1 MNQKSSSN
9 LFKKL
14 IPITLF
20 LCYGTSVKS
29 QVWNIGSEYF
39 IQGSAVEVGIN
50 GSRGCEGADCVSSVS
65 PVQPAGMHFRSNTQ
79 YFGFVANPQLDGWIN
94 YDGDFFTPG
103 TPENGWGMEI
113 GGTSGTKYHNNR
125 KSENDIVGSVTS
137 TTDINGCL
145 SVIWEGSTT
154 SGYDVHYIIEYQMNI
169 NDLYYTTKVK
179 IVNQEATTI
188 DDLYY
193 YRNVDPDNN
202 ITIGGTYVTTNKVEA
217 QPTTGGCSKAHV
229 SAIQSSPWSSYL
241 GFAGIHPN
249 FRVGQGG
256 FSNRDASDMHL
267 GVGFTTTVG
276 TSITSDAAMFLTY
289 FIDSIAPGDT
299 AEFRYVV
306 ILDASQ
312 AENAINSLYYFEYSG
327 GIGAP
332 PALCTYEVDTVPSCP
347 GKFVNIE
354 LHGSNLD
361 DFTWTWSPSDFLDTT
376 AGTVVTANPDENITY
391 TITGVPTDPCFTINV
406 TQQIVV
412 EMDNDTDI
420 EYEIVTGNPHCTNND
435 GFAEVQNITGGI
447 GPVTVQWTSGPST
460 PLYDNLFAG
469 IYTVTLTD
477 SFGCYVDTNVY
488 LSNITT
494 ITATITIDSMA
505 ICGHNSGMFTVV
517 ADNGDPVYGYDIG
530 LGNNPSGVFSGLA
543 DSTYVVGVSDE
554 DGCLIFFPVTIND
567 TNLLQ
572 ISPTSID
579 ELCEGVNGV
588 IDMNV
593 LNVNMPAT
601 FTLNSTSQPS
611 DLFTGLASGT
621 YDLYVVD
628 NYGCTDTLL
637 NYVIGDSSNFP
648 GVITVDADP
657 EDCETNNGQ
666 ATVTVTGGVTPYSY
680 NLNPGPVQTS
690 NVFPGLD
697 SNPYYVVVTDG
708 NNCKDSLAFTIGD
721 TASLSLTYVSQI
733 NDECDADIGQIVTQA
748 NAGTPPYTFTLTP
761 AIATSTTGTF
771 TGLPD
776 GSYVVTVTTGSCV
789 DTVHVTILELPS
801 TLGGSIVNQT
811 DENCGFH
818 NGTFE
823 VEATGGYSPYNYNI
837 GSGSQTLPTFGGLN
851 NGPYTVT
858 ITDSLGCTYDVPLV
872 IGEIPI
878 NISLGPDVTY
888 CNSYTILGDGVGN
901 YAWTTVGGSSILGTN
916 LSLEVTQSGQYVL
929 TTYTSECADS
939 DTIEVT
945 LLPDPKIIIPN
956 VFTPNGDGTN
966 DEFEIQGMFVENYT
980 IHVFN
985 RWGQLLFTTTSLND
999 FWDGKDPGGTPVA
1012 EGVYM
1017 YTCTY
1022 DNPCEDPI
1030 QQTRH
1035 GVVQIFR

>member
-1 MNQKSSSN
+1 MNQKPSKN
-9 LFKKL
+9 LFKRL
-14 IPITLF
+14 IPATLF
-20 LCYGTSVKS
+20 LFCFAPGKS
-29 QVWNIGSEYF
+29 QVHFIGSEYF
-39 IQGSAVEVGIN
+39 LQGSAVEVGIN
-50 GSRGCEGADCVSSVS
+50 GARGCEGADCLSSS
-65 PVQPAGMHFRSNTQ
+65 APVQPAGMHFRSNTQ
-79 YFGFVANPQLDGWIN
+79 YFGFVANPQLDGWVN

-125 KSENDIVGSVTS
+125 AGENDIAGSVIS

-145 SVIWEGSTT
+145 SVIWGGSTT
-154 SGYDVHYIIEYQMNI
+154 SGYDMNYLVEYQMNV

-179 IVNQEATTI
+179 IINNEPTDVYN
-188 DDLYY
+188 LYY
-193 YRNVDPDNN
+193 YRNLDPDNN
-202 ITIGGTYVTTNKVEA
+202 ITLSGSYVTTNVIDA

-229 SAIQSSPWSSYL
+229 HATQSTPWNSYL

-249 FRVGQGG
+249 FRVGHGG
-256 FSNRDASDMHL
+256 FSNRDGSNMWNGTGFSSA
-267 GVGFTTTVG
+267 VGATV
-276 TSITSDAAMFLTY
+276 TSDAAMFISY
-289 FIDSIAPGDT
+289 KIDTLAAGDT

-306 ILDASQ
+306 ILDASM
-312 AENAINSLYYFEYSG
+312 AEAAINSLYYFEYSG

-332 PALCTYEVDTVPSCP
+332 PALCSYEVDTIPSCP
-347 GKFVNIE
+347 GKMVNIQ

-361 DFTWTWSPSDFLDTT
+361 DFTWTWTPNTFLDVDT
-376 AGTVVTANPDENITY
+376 GTVVNANATYDITY
-391 TITGVPTDPCFTINV
+391 TVTGVPTDPCFTINV
-406 TQQIVV
+406 VQQIVV

-420 EYEIVTGNPHCTNND
+420 EFEWVTGDPHCVNND
-435 GFAEVQNITGGI
+435 GFVEIQNITGGI
-447 GPVTVQWTSGPST
+447 GPVTIQWTGGPTT

-469 IYTVTLTD
+469 IYEVTLTD
-477 SFGCYVDTNVY
+477 SFGCYVDTNIY

-494 ITATITIDSMA
+494 ITANITVDSMA

-543 DSTYVVGVSDE
+543 DSTYVVEVSDE
-554 DGCLIFFPVTIND
+554 DGCLIYFPVVIND

-593 LNVNMPAT
+593 LNVNLPAT
-601 FTLNSTSQPS
+601 FTLNSTSQS
-611 DLFTGLASGT
+611 SELFTGLPSGT

-637 NYVIGDSSNFP
+637 DYTIGDSSNFP

-666 ATVTVTGGVTPYSY
+666 ATITVTGGVTPYSY

-690 NVFPGLD
+690 NVFGGLD
-697 SNPYYVVVTDG
+697 SNPYLIVVTDG
-708 NNCKDSLAFTIGD
+708 NNCKDSLNFTIGD
-721 TASLSLTYVSQI
+721 TASLSLSFVSKI
-733 NDECDADIGQIVTQA
+733 NDECDADIGQIVVAA
-748 NAGTPPYTFTLTP
+748 NAGTPPYAYTITP
-761 AIATSTTGTF
+761 AVASSTTGTF
-771 TGLPD
+771 NGIPD
-776 GSYVVTVTTGSCV
+776 GSYVITVTTGSCV

-801 TLGGSIVNQT
+801 TLSASILSQT

-823 VEATGGYSPYNYNI
+823 VDATGGHTPYSYDI
-837 GSGSQTLPTFGGLN
+837 GGASQTLPTFGGLN

-858 ITDSLGCTYDVPLV
+858 VTDSLGCEYDVPLT

-878 NISLGPDVTY
+878 DINIGPDIIS
-888 CNSYTILGDGVGN
+888 CNQYNILGDGVGN
-901 YAWTTVGGSSILGTN
+901 YAWTMIGSPSILGTN
-916 LSLEVTQSGQYVL
+916 LNLEVTQSGTYVL
-929 TTYTSECADS
+929 TTYTSECSDS
-939 DTIEVT
+939 DTIEVE
-945 LLPDPKIIIPN
+945 LIPEPKILIPN
-956 VFTPNGDGTN
+956 VFTPNGDASN
-966 DEFEIQGMFVENYT
+966 DEMEIQGMFVTNYT
-980 IHVFN
+980 IYVYN
-985 RWGQLLFTTTSLND
+985 RWGQLMFTTTSLND
-999 FWDGKDPGGTPVA
+999 FWDGKDQGGNPVA

-1035 GVVQIFR
+1035 GTVQIFR